1 MATSALVVPFSTDIH
16 LLLNHLLLSDL
27 QSSSLS
33 WNFICFSAF
42 QCFTHKLE
50 TLHTGSSHRSHE
62 LADLSLS
69 TVRLAPFPN
78 EVAFRRRQNRS
89 QRSTLSHQVTNRTFS
104 SILGTVSQQDGRFHC
119 SRRQMLWKHK
129 NLSIKVHKT
138 LHLQSLMYVGQD
150 GFLGTCFSSFPKA
163 GA

>member
-1 MATSALVVPFSTDIH
+1 MATSAPVVPFPTDIH

-27 QSSSLS
+27 QNSSLS

-50 TLHTGSSHRSHE
+50 TLHTGSPHRSHE

-69 TVRLAPFPN
+69 TVRLAPFSN

-119 SRRQMLWKHK
+119 VPGGKCSENTSICPSRCIRPSTSNQLCMLARMA
-129 NLSIKVHKT
+129 S
-138 LHLQSLMYVGQD
+138 
-150 GFLGTCFSSFPKA
+150 
-163 GA
+163 